1 MTNDELSALFSEFPA
16 ADADRQTQIMG
27 TILEENQTVND
38 RLEQAQ
44 LDVENFRTQ
53 AEATQASY
61 DKLRQQYVDR
71 FLSGPP
77 GDPDPGPDPQPKP
90 KQRTFNDLFK

>member
-27 TILEENQTVND
+27 TILEENQAVNA

-53 AEATQASY
+53 AEANQASY
-61 DKLRQQYVDR
+61 DRLRQQYVDR

-77 GDPDPGPDPQPKP
+77 GDPDPLPDPQPKP

>member
-27 TILEENQTVND
+27 TILDENQQMTS

-44 LDVENFRTQ
+44 IDAEKFRTQ
-53 AEATQASY
+53 AEANQASY
-61 DKLRQQYVDR
+61 DRLRQQYVDR

-90 KQRTFNDLFK
+90 KQRSFNDLFK

>member
-27 TILEENQTVND
+27 TILEENQSVNA

-53 AEATQASY
+53 AETTQASY
-61 DKLRQQYVDR
+61 DRLRQQYVDR

-77 GDPDPGPDPQPKP
+77 GDPDPQSDPQPKP
-90 KQRTFNDLFK
+90 KQRSFNDLFK

>member
-1 MTNDELSALFSEFPA
+1 MTNEELSALFSEFPA

-27 TILEENQTVND
+27 TILEENQTVIAG
-38 RLEQAQ
+38 LEQAQ

-71 FLSGPP
+71 FLSGPA

-90 KQRTFNDLFK
+90 KQRSFNDLFK

>member
-1 MTNDELSALFSEFPA
+1 MTNDELSALFSEFSA

-27 TILEENQTVND
+27 TILEENQSVNA

-71 FLSGPP
+71 FLSGPH
-77 GDPDPGPDPQPKP
+77 GDPDPLPDPQQKP

>member
-1 MTNDELSALFSEFPA
+1 MTNEELSALFSEFPA

-27 TILEENQTVND
+27 TILEENQSVNA

-53 AEATQASY
+53 AEANQASY
-61 DKLRQQYVDR
+61 DRLRQQYVDR

-77 GDPDPGPDPQPKP
+77 GDTDPVPDPPPKP
-90 KQRTFNDLFK
+90 KQRSFNDLFK